1 MTADSVNETELI
13 VAARDGYEL
22 GATRFSPV
30 EQSVESPGVVVFNA
44 ATATPQRFYA
54 PIARHFA
61 ARGYDVYTYDYRG
74 IGRSAPES
82 LRGFEAWMHTL
93 ADSDIPG
100 VLDFIHTHHSG
111 QPLIYVGHS
120 VGGQLMGMVEN
131 ASLIDKAV
139 TCSSQSG
146 YWKLQGGNQK
156 LFVMLNVC
164 FVLPTVTR
172 LFGYFPWKKLAGG
185 EDLPKGAALEW
196 ASWCRSP
203 NYLFDD
209 DRLPH
214 LDRYTEFKAPI
225 LAYCFSDDDWGTSTA
240 VRSLMDHYSAADLQY
255 RDVSPQDF
263 GMRSIGHFGYF
274 KRGSEA
280 LWDNTIEWLRGEPAN
295 DSR

>member
-1 MTADSVNETELI
+1 M
-13 VAARDGYEL
+13 R
-22 GATRFSPV
+22 
-30 EQSVESPGVVVFNA
+30 
-44 ATATPQRFYA
+44 QRRLLNDFYA

-61 ARGYDVYTYDYRG
+61 AQGYDVYTYDYRG
-74 IGRSAPES
+74 IGRSAPKS

-93 ADSDIPG
+93 TECDIPA
-100 VLDFIHTHHSG
+100 VLNFVRTHYSDR
-111 QPLIYVGHS
+111 QLIYVGHS

-156 LFVMLNVC
+156 FFVMLNVYL
-164 FVLPTVTR
+164 VLPVVTR

-196 ASWCRSP
+196 ASRCRSP

-209 DRLPH
+209 QRLPH
-214 LDRYTEFKAPI
+214 RGRYAKFKAPI
-225 LAYCFSDDDWGTSTA
+225 LAYCFSDDDWGTRSA

-255 RDVSPQDF
+255 RDVSPHEY

-280 LWDNTIEWLRGEPAN
+280 LWDSTIAWLRGESEH
-295 DSR
+295 DSH